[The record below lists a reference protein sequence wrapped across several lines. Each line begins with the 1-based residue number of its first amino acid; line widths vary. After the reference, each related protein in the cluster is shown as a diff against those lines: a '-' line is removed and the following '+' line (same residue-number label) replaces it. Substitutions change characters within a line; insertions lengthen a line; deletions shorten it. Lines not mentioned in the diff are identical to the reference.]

1 MTSPIGSK
9 RNVKIFVLYL
19 MQNIGYPLDYIT
31 VNDIIM
37 QTDYVM
43 YLDFAES
50 FRELEDDAL
59 IEKIELPTE
68 NGDIEELYTVTRRGM
83 YVAEQ
88 LKSEILQS
96 LLDQSLECAL
106 RYLDFKKRGVRVSCK
121 YEKLHDGG
129 YNFRCAI
136 MEKEKTLM
144 EINLWVD
151 SENRA
156 KRMEDQFRGRP
167 ERVYKSVNALLSGNV
182 NYLWD

>member
-43 YLDFAES
+43 FLDFAEA

-59 IEKIELPTE
+59 IEKMSAAEE
-68 NGDIEELYTVTRRGM
+68 GGDELYAVTRRGM

-88 LKSEILQS
+88 LKSEILPS

-106 RYLDFKKRGVRVSCK
+106 RYLDFKKRGVKVSCN
-121 YEKLHDGG
+121 YEKLHEGG
-129 YNFRCAI
+129 YNFRCKI
-136 MEKEKTLM
+136 TEKEKLLM

-156 KRMEDQFRGRP
+156 KRMEEQFRGRP
-167 ERVYKSVNALLSGNV
+167 ETVYKSVNALLSGNV